1 MEKEMNELK
10 RDKNRE
16 LKVLKKFE
24 ESEKALNQQME
35 SMKQEIEKFQ
45 KKLQNSI
52 NSEITL
58 QTELWKAKDEDIYA

>member
-58 QTELWKAKDEDIYA
+58 QTEL